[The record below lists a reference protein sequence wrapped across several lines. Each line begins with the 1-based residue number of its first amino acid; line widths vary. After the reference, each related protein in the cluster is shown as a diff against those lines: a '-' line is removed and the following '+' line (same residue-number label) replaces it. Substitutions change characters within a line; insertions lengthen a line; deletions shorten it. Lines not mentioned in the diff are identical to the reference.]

1 MPKRKIKIYSIGFYN
16 GWADKNIDANIF
28 EFLGYVKKAKY
39 VITATFHGTLFS
51 IIFKKQFV
59 STTDDCQKIID
70 ILERLELTDRDIT
83 HIDKIENIIDKKI
96 DYDKVEKIKN
106 KNREISIKYLTK
118 ALNGEKI

>member
-1 MPKRKIKIYSIGFYN
+1 MGRQKYRCKYIWI
-16 GWADKNIDANIF
+16 
-28 EFLGYVKKAKY
+28 LGYVKKAKY

-118 ALNGEKI
+118 ALNGEKIWYL